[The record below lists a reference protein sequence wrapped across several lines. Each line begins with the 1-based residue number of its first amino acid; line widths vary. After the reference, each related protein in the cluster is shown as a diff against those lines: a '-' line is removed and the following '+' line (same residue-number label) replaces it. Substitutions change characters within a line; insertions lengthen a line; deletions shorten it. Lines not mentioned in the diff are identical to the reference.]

1 MSRTDMSDR
10 RVMQRTVHSGT
21 KVSRTANVYVHLRLI
36 QAPLRAR
43 SAALR
48 KRDLDD
54 YVSSESIAATP
65 AAERPL
71 KFNSTQVFA
80 VKTLAN
86 SAGNLTPAL

>member
-65 AAERPL
+65 AAECTAQF
-71 KFNSTQVFA
+71 KFDASFRHQNTGKFPRG
-80 VKTLAN
+80 T
-86 SAGNLTPAL
+86 